1 MLKKIDLSKILFL
14 DIETAPQTY
23 KYEDLDATTAKL
35 FGDKT
40 RFMIKEDSPV
50 EEVYD
55 KRASIY
61 AEFGKIVAISCG
73 FIAETRAGKQI
84 RLKSFYHEDEETLLM
99 QFVRMVNEHFG
110 SPYHAMCAHNGKEFD
125 FPYIARRLL
134 IHGLDL
140 PEMLNIAGKKPWE
153 VNHLDTMELWKFG
166 DYKSF
171 TSLPLLCHVFG
182 IPTPK
187 DDISGAD
194 VARVYWEENDVKRI
208 AKYCEKD
215 VVALIQLLLRMRGDN
230 LVDESEIHFT
240 VELQ

>member
-1 MLKKIDLSKILFL
+1 MLKKLDLSKILFL

-23 KYEDLDATTAKL
+23 KFEDLDPTTAKL
-35 FGDKT
+35 FSDKT
-40 RFMIKEDSPV
+40 RFMIKEDSV
-50 EEVYD
+50 EDVYD
-55 KRASIY
+55 KRASIF
-61 AEFGKIVAISCG
+61 AEFGKIVTISCG
-73 FIAETRAGKQI
+73 FIAETRSGKQI

-99 QFVRMVNEHFG
+99 QFTRMVNEHFG
-110 SPYHAMCAHNGKEFD
+110 TPYHCMCAHNGKEFD

-140 PEMLNIAGKKPWE
+140 PEMLNTTGKKPWE

-194 VARVYWEENDVKRI
+194 VARVYWEDNDVKRI

-230 LVDESEIHFT
+230 LVDEGEIHFT
-240 VELQ
+240 QELQ